1 MSVELNITRLRVADA
16 DVLVAL
22 RREALEI
29 EPLAFGASAE
39 DDVALLRES
48 VRTFLGNHEEQA
60 VFGQFD
66 KADLIGMIGVFRAS
80 KVKQRHKATIWG
92 MYVSPRARN
101 KGVGRALLEAAVE
114 QGRGWGLA
122 QLQLSVSQAAPHAKR
137 LYQTAGFRPWGQE
150 PRALHWKGRFVD
162 EYHLVLDLHE
172 PG

>member
-1 MSVELNITRLRVADA
+1 MNVELNIRRLRVADA

-22 RREALEI
+22 RREALET

-39 DDVALLRES
+39 DDVVLLRES
-48 VRTFLGNHEEQA
+48 VRTFLGDHEEQA
-60 VFGQFD
+60 VFGQVD
-66 KADLIGMIGVFRAS
+66 RADLIGMIGVFRAS

-114 QGRGWGLA
+114 QARGWGLA
-122 QLQLSVSQAAPHAKR
+122 QLQLSVSEAAPHAKR

-150 PRALHWKGRFVD
+150 RRALQWKGRFVD
-162 EYHLVLDLHE
+162 EYHLVLDLR
-172 PG
+172 GAG